1 MITALTRTGPPPEG
15 LIICAPPQSP
25 THQLPIAHPGHP
37 AHPGYAA
44 HPVHPGHQAVMAISA
59 RPFQHPRPSAVNH
72 LCHHDSHNNR
82 PGSQPAILAP
92 LNRQER
98 RLISTTTPRPAATSA
113 TAEPASLLTASDPII
128 LGPVQQLLPKIYY
141 QRITPELPHIAHVCS
156 KIILMSPERAFNHRI
171 I

>member
-25 THQLPIAHPGHP
+25 TP
-37 AHPGYAA
+37 APPSSSRSSRSSRLSRSSRTSGCH
-44 HPVHPGHQAVMAISA
+44 GHQR
-59 RPFQHPRPSAVNH
+59 RPSQHPRPSTVNH
-72 LCHHDSHNNR
+72 PCHHDSHNSR

-92 LNRQER
+92 LIVRTAG
-98 RLISTTTPRPAATSA
+98 LSVPPRHALLSLLPPLHP
-113 TAEPASLLTASDPII
+113 AEPAALLTASVPII

-156 KIILMSPERAFNHRI
+156 KIILMSSERAFNHRI